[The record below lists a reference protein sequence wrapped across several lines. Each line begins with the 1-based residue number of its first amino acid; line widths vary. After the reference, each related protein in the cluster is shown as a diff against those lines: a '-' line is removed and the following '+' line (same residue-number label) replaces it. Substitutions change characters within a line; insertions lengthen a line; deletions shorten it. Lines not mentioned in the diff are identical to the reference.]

1 MKKSIILLISLFGIA
16 MFANATEEKTAE
28 TKIEQASS
36 VTSATIPTT
45 PSSGDASKEE
55 KPEEITPSS
64 IESSD
69 EEW

>member
-1 MKKSIILLISLFGIA
+1 